1 MATTASRPIR
11 VIASGRSHRAR
22 PTTWAGFAAIS
33 AISSPI
39 SIAGTSQS
47 GPSAS
52 RSGSTIRSTTEMA
65 MNDASANAIGQ
76 RGSMKTGSSSGAD
89 GSAAAPPMDS
99 SSATTA

>member
-1 MATTASRPIR
+1 M
-11 VIASGRSHRAR
+11 ASGRSHRAR

-33 AISSPI
+33 ANSSPT
-39 SIAGTSQS
+39 SIDGTSQS

-52 RSGSTIRSTTEMA
+52 RSGSTIRSTTVMA

-76 RGSMKTGSSSGAD
+76 RGSMKIVSSSVAD
-89 GSAAAPPMDS
+89 GSAAALPMGS